1 VPFNS
6 RTFQTKEIPQMTEI
20 QYLSHAEQMD
30 AERSHFNHFWQK
42 FLLPRYRAL
51 SDRQRANLM
60 HAAWKVWRDAN
71 NKCHINKHSCN
82 LNKSSSGC

>member
-1 VPFNS
+1 
-6 RTFQTKEIPQMTEI
+6 MTEI
-20 QYLSHAEQMD
+20 QYISH
-30 AERSHFNHFWQK
+30 
-42 FLLPRYRAL
+42 
-51 SDRQRANLM
+51 ANLM